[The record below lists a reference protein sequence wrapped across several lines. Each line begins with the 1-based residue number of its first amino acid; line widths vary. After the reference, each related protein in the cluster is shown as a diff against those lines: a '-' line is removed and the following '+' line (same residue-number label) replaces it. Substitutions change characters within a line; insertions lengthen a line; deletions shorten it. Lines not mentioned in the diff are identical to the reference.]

1 MAADRRTRA
10 ALLRELEALHT
21 RLEEAEETLRAIRS
35 GEVDALLV
43 SGVHGE
49 QVFSLQGAEHP
60 YRVLIEQ
67 MSDGAAT
74 MTIDGILLY
83 GNRRLAEMLHSPLE
97 KVMGSSLRG
106 FVAPSDQTTF
116 EALLRQAAA
125 GGARGEV
132 ALIAAD
138 GVLVPA
144 YLSFNTL
151 LLGEAQ
157 VLCLVAT
164 DLSQQKRQEAMIASE
179 RLARSILDQAAEAM
193 VVCDATGQ
201 IIRASQAAHRLCG
214 GNPLLQPFNTVFP
227 LQLPGASEQTPDG
240 RLSRPLGT
248 VLRGEVLHGIE
259 TTLARSD
266 GQLLSVRISAAPLMD
281 DAHDVIGCVVTLID
295 ITERRRAEVAL
306 QRAAERLELLHAI
319 DRAILAAHSSEAI
332 AHAALGHLCTLV
344 CCWRAGLSLFD
355 FQAQQGL
362 VLATVG
368 RGEARFAPGTRV
380 PLEAYGSRDLATLQA
395 GQIYAVADVLTLTS
409 PPATVRT
416 LQAEG
421 LRAYARVPLMW
432 QRQLIGALNLWAD
445 GPGGFPPESLA
456 MAREV
461 ADLLAVAIQQARLH
475 EQVQRHAAELEARV
489 AARTAELA
497 AANHELEAF
506 SYSASHDLRAPLR
519 SLDGF
524 SQALLEDY
532 AHVLNAE
539 GHDYLQRIRGA
550 AQHMAELIDA
560 LLSLSRVTRSDLQ
573 WETVELSTMAQSIA
587 AELQR
592 QAPTRPV
599 TWVIAEGLTATG
611 DARLLRIVLENLLGN
626 AWKFTAKQ
634 PAAQIVFEALA
645 LPDEPPVFFVRDNGA
660 GFDMAYAK
668 EKLFGVFQRLHGMRE
683 FPGTGIGLATV
694 QRIVHRHGG
703 RIWAEGV
710 VDQGAT
716 FYFTLASSRLS
727 CSSSVA
733 S

>member
-355 FQAQQGL
+355 FQARQGL

-395 GQIYAVADVLTLTS
+395 GQIYAVAEVLTLTS